1 MIPSAKR
8 IFHPTLAA
16 LAVVLSFAIAAA
28 SRTSTGIASCR
39 TRTIDFRPPAPMQG
53 EEGRTARWSRIGT
66 FFARG
71 DGEGGTLVL
80 DLDLPSTGFD
90 GRIVLRTPEERE
102 RERSFSPGR
111 SRELRP
117 LQAGSRRMP
126 WAGRRYAALTL
137 ARNFATSRFSVSACT
152 ESPFEAVST

>member
-1 MIPSAKR
+1 MLPSAKR

-39 TRTIDFRPPAPMQG
+39 TRTIRPPAPMQG

-66 FFARG
+66 FFAPG
-71 DGEGGTLVL
+71 DDEGGPLVL

-90 GRIVLRTPEERE
+90 GRVVLRTPEERE
-102 RERSFSPGR
+102 RERSFAPGR
-111 SRELRP
+111 SPELRP
-117 LQAGSRRMP
+117 LQAGSRRMT